1 MWFAVLPPVRV
12 HHPHVDLKP
21 DDGVLFVWGTRV
33 AVRRLYAWHKGGASV
48 ETLLKRYPGLGP
60 ARLFDALAF
69 AYDNLELVEADL
81 ARERA
86 LLHSDPDAPKAAT
99 RQEKLPF

>member
-1 MWFAVLPPVRV
+1 MAGLPAVRV
-12 HHPHVDLKP
+12 PHPHVESKP
-21 DDGVLFVWGTRV
+21 DDGAPFVRGTRV

-48 ETLLKRYPGLGP
+48 ETLLKRYPTLGP

-86 LLHSDPDAPKAAT
+86 MLHTDPDAPGPAHTQA
-99 RQEKLPF
+99 KLPF

>member
-1 MWFAVLPPVRV
+1 MLPQVRI
-12 HHPHVDLKP
+12 HHPHIELKL
-21 DDGVLFVWGTRV
+21 DDGAPFVRGTRV

-48 ETLLKRYPGLGP
+48 ETLLKRYPALGP

-69 AYDNLELVEADL
+69 AYDNLELVESDL

-86 LLHSDPDAPKAAT
+86 LLHADADAPGPPA
-99 RQEKLPF
+99 RQEKLRF